1 MTGRAETVGPVRGGS
16 LEPYAYEKTVMERL
30 WDVSEEATGISWSLY
45 KASAS

>member
-1 MTGRAETVGPVRGGS
+1 MTGRAEIVGPVGGGS
-16 LEPYAYEKTVMERL
+16 LEPYAYDKTVMERL